1 MTLRIE
7 SGQVSTYYSNEI
19 DLIESFSTN
28 KKGGPDK
35 AGAPY
40 RKAVEFSVIGEK
52 PQNIFIGLEGS
63 NEDLDLDIYLAPKEF
78 TQIQEDSLII
88 EQSIESS
95 TKHGNTPEQLF
106 ARLEPGD
113 YYVEI
118 RVNKNSLQS
127 RSISDKDAHFYL
139 TLDSKAFDLSISH
152 LPNDP
157 LLSQQWHLFN
167 GGLLSLREN
176 PEFPLEKDIQE
187 YYEGILPNTDI
198 FAPEAWKIS
207 TSAKDIV
214 VAVVDNGVDIDHPD
228 LKNNIWVN
236 QKELEGK
243 KKSDDDNNGYK
254 NDIHGWNFGND
265 TPNPSPHEPSNSHGT
280 HVAGLIGAEGNNGIG
295 VTGVAWDVQLMALNV
310 ENRYTGNFF
319 LSDIDKAL
327 EYAADNGA
335 DIVNMSFNVSI
346 KVNPAD
352 LILYTQSNG
361 SSTDDAPSNYTQLLD
376 DYQSVF
382 TQLEDADALIVI
394 SAGND
399 NKINTIKSE
408 KWDQSGDLDNSLNIY
423 NFMASFFDNAMNISA
438 SDGMGNLSPYSNT
451 GLMIDLAAPG
461 GNRTGGTALG
471 ILSTYPLGGAQDSEE
486 GFIIPGTDGNV
497 DYGYMQGTSMAAPI
511 VSGAAALVKATNP
524 SLSAA
529 DIRDILMFSAH
540 RNPNLESLAGENG
553 LQLDLHQALLE
564 AEKWKSPRDL
574 FDFLNGTKQDDVLR
588 SGSESA
594 WYRGRKGDDVI
605 TGNHGDDRLYGNK
618 GDDIITPGKGFDIVK
633 GGKGKDTI
641 TYNHPEESPI
651 ARPDRVFMKASD
663 RIDLSAIDGDSG
675 EYSEPGNQSL
685 QLIETSTFNGI
696 PGELLARRNGVFA
709 DLDGDAYADFGILF
723 GKPLS
728 FDLSSDHFIL

>member
-1 MTLRIE
+1 M
-7 SGQVSTYYSNEI
+7 
-19 DLIESFSTN
+19 
-28 KKGGPDK
+28 
-35 AGAPY
+35 
-40 RKAVEFSVIGEK
+40 
-52 PQNIFIGLEGS
+52 
-63 NEDLDLDIYLAPKEF
+63 
-78 TQIQEDSLII
+78 
-88 EQSIESS
+88 
-95 TKHGNTPEQLF
+95 
-106 ARLEPGD
+106 
-113 YYVEI
+113 
-118 RVNKNSLQS
+118 
-127 RSISDKDAHFYL
+127 
-139 TLDSKAFDLSISH
+139 
-152 LPNDP
+152 
-157 LLSQQWHLFN
+157 
-167 GGLLSLREN
+167 
-176 PEFPLEKDIQE
+176 
-187 YYEGILPNTDI
+187 
-198 FAPEAWKIS
+198 
-207 TSAKDIV
+207 
-214 VAVVDNGVDIDHPD
+214 
-228 LKNNIWVN
+228 
-236 QKELEGK
+236 
-243 KKSDDDNNGYK
+243 
-254 NDIHGWNFGND
+254 
-265 TPNPSPHEPSNSHGT
+265 
-280 HVAGLIGAEGNNGIG
+280 IGAEGNNGIG

-310 ENRYTGNFF
+310 ENRYTGNFS

-382 TQLEDADALIVI
+382 TQLEDTDTLVVI

-399 NKINTIKSE
+399 NKINTIKSK
-408 KWDQSGDLDNSLNIY
+408 KWNQSGDLDNSLNIY

-486 GFIIPGTDGNV
+486 GFIIPGTDGAV

-529 DIRDILMFSAH
+529 DIRDILKFSAY
-540 RNPNLESLAGENG
+540 RNPKLESLAGENG
-553 LQLDLHQALLE
+553 LQLDLQRALE
-564 AEKWKSPRDL
+564 VAQGWTDPRDL
-574 FDFLNGTKQDDVLR
+574 FDFHKGSKQDDLLR

-605 TGNHGDDRLYGNK
+605 MGNHGDDRLYGNK

-651 ARPDRVFMKASD
+651 ARPDRVFMDTKD
-663 RIDLSAIDGDSG
+663 RLDLTALDGNL
-675 EYSEPGNQSL
+675 EFGNQSL
-685 QLIETSTFNGI
+685 QLIKTSTFNGI

-723 GKPLS
+723 GKPLK
-728 FDLSSDHFIL
+728 FDLTSDHFIL